1 MCGSKV
7 CFMAIVM
14 RVQDGRE
21 GNKLLRISAR
31 CSSPQFCG
39 QERTTHWLDSA
50 EQSACD
56 ADGTRGTPGGWVDM
70 KIQQDSPVEHG
81 STTQR
86 WAGLLRDGGPDTVGL
101 EQQIRTITCP
111 RGQRVLPGKAD
122 TRLNAFLPPPFL
134 PQPFH
139 EHLCVL
145 GTELH
150 AVSTGLS
157 AALSSVS
164 ASAGRTE
171 MNCLSEKYRRNI
183 LTGMPL
189 GKHLKV
195 HITLITIHSN

>member
-139 EHLCVL
+139 EHLLCAGDRATCCVHWSL
-145 GTELH
+145 G
-150 AVSTGLS
+150 
-157 AALSSVS
+157 SS
-164 ASAGRTE
+164 E
-171 MNCLSEKYRRNI
+171 QCLSLCRQDRDE
-183 LTGMPL
+183 L
-189 GKHLKV
+189 
-195 HITLITIHSN
+195 SQ